1 MELDGWDVCEEDIFN
16 DEKNTG
22 RDEMTM
28 DNVGSS
34 QRFDPNQGSRERES
48 FRAFYVVKG
57 LS

>member
-34 QRFDPNQGSRERES
+34 QGVREKV
-48 FRAFYVVKG
+48 FRAFCVV
-57 LS
+57 

>member
-22 RDEMTM
+22 QDEMTM

-34 QRFDPNQGSRERES
+34 QGFDPNQRWGEEREY
-48 FRAFYVVKG
+48 FARFLWCKD
-57 LS
+57 